1 MSTSEQTRARGAA
14 AWLRGF
20 VALLVS
26 VGLVA
31 GCGTINMRVGNR
43 PDIGALQGTLRLGT
57 STQEQVR
64 AALGEPYGRG
74 RTMLP
79 WHASPRT
86 VWSYYYEEA
95 TVSLGGGESDDRRIF
110 LFVFLDGDRY
120 DGHLWFSS
128 LR

>member
-1 MSTSEQTRARGAA
+1 MSARERKRTYGAA
-14 AWLRGF
+14 ACLRGF
-20 VALLVS
+20 AALLVA
-26 VGLVA
+26 VGLVT
-31 GCGTINMRVGNR
+31 GCGTFNVRVGKR
-43 PDIGALQGTLRLGT
+43 PDVGVLQGTLKPGA
-57 STQEQVR
+57 STREQVR

-95 TVSLGGGESDDRRIF
+95 TISLGGGESDDRRIF

>member
-1 MSTSEQTRARGAA
+1 MSAGERKRRHGAA
-14 AWLRGF
+14 ARRRGV
-20 VALLVS
+20 VALLLAA
-26 VGLVA
+26 GLVA
-31 GCGTINMRVGNR
+31 GCGTINVRVGSR
-43 PDIGALQGTLRLGT
+43 PDVGALQSTLRPGT

-74 RTMLP
+74 RAMLP

-86 VWSYYYEEA
+86 IWSYYYEETGVA
-95 TVSLGGGESDDRRIF
+95 LGGGESDSRRIF